1 MIWST
6 CISVTLCHHATPPPW
21 SPTQP
26 TLTHNFAGRNLCSV
40 AWLAAVTCIYYFRPG
55 LGSWI
60 WCIFFLSFLCI
71 SCFLFYA
78 FSFFLS
84 PLLCSFLS
92 FTLSSSPISSSLL
105 YFFSSA
111 SSFSPSSY
119 FLPLLPPPPLSTP
132 PPRLNLR
139 LPPIPF
145 LLQRLLPPPPRTLR
159 RKLLYL
165 YKDSQ
170 ILLGFQ
176 GVMWAHPRSFYKCHR
191 PRRDRTLG
199 SWAVCVSI
207 QEIYIY
213 MYFCIF

>member
-6 CISVTLCHHATPPPW
+6 CISVTLCHHATPPHDPPPNPH
-21 SPTQP
+21 SPT
-26 TLTHNFAGRNLCSV
+26 TLQDATYAVLHGWRR
-40 AWLAAVTCIYYFRPG
+40 WLASITSVLDSVPESDVFSSCPSY
-55 LGSWI
+55 
-60 WCIFFLSFLCI
+60 LSVVV
-71 SCFLFYA
+71 FYA